1 MSSVL
6 SLFPSRVRFV
16 NPDGTLTPEG
26 YRAMEALY
34 DRVGGAI
41 GDNGVDTFG
50 IVMAAG
56 SDQGSS
62 QNTDITL
69 QQVQPQEFIAHQDI
83 QQPQVADQLQEMITQ
98 SQIQDQFQEMLIQP
112 TQPDFLEGI
121 WTPTQGAGLVVVG
134 AFSSSGRYV
143 RIGRQITVTGTISA
157 ATSIATVAAGV
168 FVGGLPFTI
177 INSGT
182 GAASNQANNA
192 GSILVGTVLTIISV
206 TAVAATP
213 SLTFSFTYF
222 V

>member
-6 SLFPSRVRFV
+6 SVFPPRVRFV

-26 YRAMEALY
+26 YRAIEALY

-50 IVMAAG
+50 IVMEAG

-62 QNTDITL
+62 QNTDITI
-69 QQVQPQEFIAHQDI
+69 QQMQPQEFIGYQDI
-83 QQPQVADQLQEMITQ
+83 QQPQTFDQLQEMV
-98 SQIQDQFQEMLIQP
+98 LQP

-121 WTPTQGAGLVVVG
+121 WTPTQGAGLVVIGV
-134 AFSSSGRYV
+134 FSSSGRYV

-177 INSGT
+177 VNSGT

-192 GSILVGTVLTIISV
+192 GSILVGTGFTIISI
-206 TAVAATP
+206 TAVVATP